1 MTKVLIVDDDALA
14 RSMIRTILTGQGIEV
29 VAEADDGDQVP
40 DAVARYRPDVVLV
53 DLQMHRVD
61 GVEAIRR
68 NASRPGAPRFVALTG
83 FGTEDAIVQAL
94 EAGAVG
100 FLSKDDDPTVLAN
113 HVRAVASGGGA
124 LGPGAATTVIQ
135 RISGTQKVPDR
146 AAVARARMAKLS
158 EREREVALLIAG
170 RTNRLIARHLNISE
184 HTVKAHI
191 TGIMTKLDLESRDQI
206 AVIVDRANITEAPRQ
221 DPKPSSSP

>member
-1 MTKVLIVDDDALA
+1 VTKVLIVDDDALA

-40 DAVARYRPDVVLV
+40 DAVARHRPDVVLV

-100 FLSKDDDPTVLAN
+100 FLFKDDDPAVLAN
-113 HVRAVASGGGA
+113 HVRAVADGGSA
-124 LGPGAATTVIQ
+124 LGSGAATAVIQ
-135 RISGTQKVPDR
+135 RISGAPKVPDR
-146 AAVARARMAKLS
+146 AAEARARMAKLS
-158 EREREVALLIAG
+158 EREQEVAFLIAG
-170 RTNRLIARHLNISE
+170 RTNRVIARHLNISE
-184 HTVKAHI
+184 NTVKAHI

-206 AVIVDRANITEAPRQ
+206 AVIVDRADLTEGPLPG
-221 DPKPSSSP
+221 PKSSSSP

>member
-14 RSMIRTILTGQGIEV
+14 RSMIRTILAGQGIEV

-68 NASRPGAPRFVALTG
+68 NASRPGAPRFIALTG

-94 EAGAVG
+94 EAGAAG

-113 HVRAVASGGGA
+113 HVRAVAGGGGA
-124 LGPGAATTVIQ
+124 LGPGVATTVIQ
-135 RISGTQKVPDR
+135 RISGTAKVPDR
-146 AAVARARMAKLS
+146 AAEARARMAKLS
-158 EREREVALLIAG
+158 EREREVAALVAG
-170 RTNRLIARHLNISE
+170 RTNRLISRALNISE

-191 TGIMTKLDLESRDQI
+191 TGIMAKLDLGSRDQI
-206 AVIVDRANITEAPRQ
+206 AVIVDRANLTEGPLPDAR
-221 DPKPSSSP
+221 PSSSP